1 MDVFENLGCATFQFF
16 LSALHTRIF
25 KSNAK
30 RQKHSKKSLTGLF
43 AHMMFY
49 QLFSPGFE
57 QALKYLFVL
66 LSADPLLAGPA
77 MLKPATGVED
87 G

>member
-1 MDVFENLGCATFQFF
+1 
-16 LSALHTRIF
+16 
-25 KSNAK
+25 
-30 RQKHSKKSLTGLF
+30 
-43 AHMMFY
+43 MMFY